1 MLNNSLTRAIAEKVE
16 DFNICFDNYNILP
29 PDTPLYI
36 KNERLEE
43 LCVKLELVVSL
54 HLKALHNLDTLAKTG
69 DYMFRGDVTDSA
81 KELREY
87 LKSYTSMAWNFAE
100 ILRNSRIK
108 LEYQLELSKLD
119 LQNK

>member
-1 MLNNSLTRAIAEKVE
+1 MLSNSITRAIADRVD
-16 DFNICFDNYNILP
+16 DFNKSFEEYNLLQP
-29 PDTPLYI
+29 ELPLYK
-36 KNERLEE
+36 KNDYLEE
-43 LCVKLELVVSL
+43 LCIKLELIVSL
-54 HLKALHNLDTLAKTG
+54 HLKALRSIDELAKTG
-69 DYMFRGDVTDSA
+69 DYMFRSDIADSS

-119 LQNK
+119 LQK